1 MLSFSSQFIYL
12 RSIFILWKKKKSC
25 KKKLERFYEDISKK
39 RKPNQEIRLQTD
51 QEFQQNKIKRLNAS
65 NNITMFSAE
74 TRTAAEQKIR
84 ELIKSS

>member
-1 MLSFSSQFIYL
+1 M
-12 RSIFILWKKKKSC
+12 KKKKSC